1 MCKALDV
8 SRSGYYAWR
17 KRKPSARETA
27 AQIMIQHIRRIH
39 KKSKKTYGS
48 PRIHAK
54 LKHEGILCSLN
65 RVARLMRKDK
75 IFGER
80 KRHKTLTTNSNHS
93 YPVAPNLL
101 KRDFY
106 AEKPNQK
113 WVSDITYIPTQE
125 GWLYLAAVMDLFSR
139 RIIGWHMSS
148 HIDTSLVEN
157 SLLMA
162 LGQREILPGL
172 IHHSDR
178 GSQYASNTIRQLLQ
192 NHDIVV
198 SMSRTGNCYDNAV
211 IESFFSTLK
220 CEWIGFQ
227 VYPSRILAKRDIFY
241 FIQAFY
247 NPERLHS
254 SLGYLSPVMFEENY
268 YQSLNAVSVLSG

>member
-1 MCKALDV
+1 MCKALGV
-8 SRSGYYAWR
+8 SRSGFYAW
-17 KRKPSARETA
+17 KNRKPSTREQE

-39 KKSKKTYGS
+39 QKSKKKYGS
-48 PRIHAK
+48 PRIYAQ
-54 LKHEGILCSLN
+54 LRQEGISCRLN
-65 RVARLMRKDK
+65 RVARLMQKNN

-80 KRHKTLTTNSNHS
+80 KKHKTRTTNSNHT

-113 WVSDITYIPTQE
+113 WVSDITYISTQE

-148 HIDTSLVEN
+148 HINTGLVEH
-157 SLLMA
+157 SLQMA
-162 LGQREILPGL
+162 LNQREILPGL
-172 IHHSDR
+172 LHHSDR
-178 GSQYASNTIRQLLQ
+178 GVQYASNQIRQLLQ
-192 NHDIVV
+192 DYQITV

-227 VYPSRILAKRDIFY
+227 VYPNRIQAKRDIFY
-241 FIQAFY
+241 FIEAFY
-247 NPERLHS
+247 NSQRLHS
-254 SLGYLSPVMFEENY
+254 AL
-268 YQSLNAVSVLSG
+268 